1 MARWMT
7 SEPVRSALHV
17 MDSPAKQWPMIDEGF
32 DYTSQYAACNPDAA
46 PGTPSM
52 IDFYR
57 EIAPKLSVT
66 VVGPLAAFP
75 LAPSPSPPPA
85 PSPSPSPRRT
95 HSILEEHILS
105 RRTHSIRGKN
115 SFQGNKFYSKE
126 HILSRRTHSRTMLR
140 RPAPPANE
148 RRLHCPGP
156 PHDWRVHSAHAVEHT
171 RQYSIA
177 GVQWRYRPMR
187 VV

>member
-1 MARWMT
+1 MHSILREHILHTTRQWILDYSLFGPAGQFQADELMARWMT

-75 LAPSPSPPPA
+75 LAPSPSPPP
-85 PSPSPSPRRT
+85 SPSHSPRRT

-105 RRTHSIRGKN
+105 RRTGK
-115 SFQGNKFYSKE
+115 KFFSGE
-126 HILSRRTHSRTMLR
+126 QILFKRTHS
-140 RPAPPANE
+140 
-148 RRLHCPGP
+148 
-156 PHDWRVHSAHAVEHT
+156 
-171 RQYSIA
+171 I
-177 GVQWRYRPMR
+177 
-187 VV
+187 